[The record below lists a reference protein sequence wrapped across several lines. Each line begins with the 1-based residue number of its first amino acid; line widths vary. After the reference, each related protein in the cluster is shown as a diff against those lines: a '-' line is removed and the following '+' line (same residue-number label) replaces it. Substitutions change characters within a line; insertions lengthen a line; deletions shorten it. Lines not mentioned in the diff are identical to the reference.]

1 MYVLLAG
8 DLERERRALKQ
19 LLEQDSELNVVG
31 EATEAAAL
39 LAQLQESRPDLVLLE
54 WGLPGLRADKL
65 LPALRCLARPVKIVV
80 FGERAETHQQALAA
94 GADAFVSKQEP
105 AEELLNTVR
114 AVGGLSPCYV

>member
-8 DLERERRALKQ
+8 DLERERTALKR

-31 EATEAAAL
+31 EVTEAEAL

-54 WGLPGLRADKL
+54 WGLPGLRATDL
-65 LPALRCLARPVKIVV
+65 VPALHCLGRPVKVVV
-80 FGERAETHQQALAA
+80 FGARSETQQEALAA

-105 AEELLNTVR
+105 VEELLNTVR

>member
-8 DLERERRALKQ
+8 ELEKERIALKR
-19 LLEQDSELNVVG
+19 LMEQDSELNVVG
-31 EATEAAAL
+31 EATEAKAL

-54 WGLPGLRADKL
+54 WGLPGLRATDL
-65 LPALRCLARPVKIVV
+65 MPALRCLSRPVKVV
-80 FGERAETHQQALAA
+80 VVDARSETGQEALAA

-105 AEELLNTVR
+105 VEELLNTVR

>member
-8 DLERERRALKQ
+8 DLEKERRALKQ

-31 EATEAAAL
+31 EATEARAL

-54 WGLPGLRADKL
+54 WGLPGLRADEL
-65 LPALRCLARPVKIVV
+65 LPALRCLGRSVKVV
-80 FGERAETHQQALAA
+80 IFGERAETHQEALAA